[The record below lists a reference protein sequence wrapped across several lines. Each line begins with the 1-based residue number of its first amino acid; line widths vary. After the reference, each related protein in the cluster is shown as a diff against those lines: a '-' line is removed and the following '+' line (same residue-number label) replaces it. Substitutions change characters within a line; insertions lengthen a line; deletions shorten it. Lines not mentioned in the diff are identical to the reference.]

1 MAVSLFI
8 WRSPSSEAFDYACW
22 PLILK
27 GRVEK
32 EERRVPHFRRL
43 YQREP
48 VNAEEARYRASAVGG
63 VSRYLKAALR
73 DVNSDEYPCA
83 YAQPFEFKIAVDGYA
98 DVERSKALSCAVDGE
113 SGSEVAESERESK
126 PEKRYAFDYQ
136 KKEWFIT
143 DEPPRGYGAPEIK
156 PDDWG

>member
-1 MAVSLFI
+1 M
-8 WRSPSSEAFDYACW
+8 
-22 PLILK
+22 
-27 GRVEK
+27 
-32 EERRVPHFRRL
+32 
-43 YQREP
+43 
-48 VNAEEARYRASAVGG
+48 
-63 VSRYLKAALR
+63 
-73 DVNSDEYPCA
+73 
-83 YAQPFEFKIAVDGYA
+83 DGYA

-126 PEKRYAFDYQ
+126 PEKRYAFDYK